1 MNPRPIQADAGS
13 FLEGLTVWA
22 IQVLPN
28 LVAATLILLIGFWLS
43 GWVARQVGHLFDD
56 LEQVDATLRGV
67 LTSLVRY
74 SILVIVFVAALGQ
87 LGVQTT
93 SILAALGAAGLAI
106 GLALQGT
113 LANVAAGVMLLW
125 LRPFRVGDY
134 IDAGGVAGTVKEVR
148 LFASEMHTWDGV
160 YQFVPNSE
168 LWNKRVIN
176 YSRLPTRLVQVKYG
190 VAYGDDIGKGKSVL
204 LALAKSDERVI
215 SDLEPQIFVSM
226 LGDNAVELS
235 LRVWAARDDYWST
248 LRDLNEKG
256 KSALEGAGLTI
267 PFPQIDVHHHGLNA
281 LPDPREH

>member
-1 MNPRPIQADAGS
+1 MNPQQIRADATT
-13 FLEGLTVWA
+13 FLEGLNNWA

-28 LVAATLILLIGFWLS
+28 FVAALLILAAGFWVS
-43 GWVARQVGHLFDD
+43 GWVARQVGHLVDN
-56 LEQVDATLRGV
+56 LEEIDPTLKGV
-67 LTSLVRY
+67 LTAVVRY
-74 SILVIVFVAALGQ
+74 AILIIVLVAALGQ

-134 IDAGGVAGTVKEVR
+134 IDANGVAGTVKVVR
-148 LFASEMHTWDGV
+148 LFATEMQTWDGV

-168 LWNKRVIN
+168 LWNKRLLN

-190 VAYGDDIGKGKSVL
+190 IAYGDDIAKAKNL
-204 LALAKSDERVI
+204 LLELANSDDRVMA
-215 SDLEPQIFVSM
+215 DPEPQIFVSM

-235 LRVWAARDDYWST
+235 LRVWSARRDYWST

-256 KSALEGAGLTI
+256 KYALEEAGLSI
-267 PFPQIDVHHHGLNA
+267 PFPQLDVHHHGLKQEA
-281 LPDPREH
+281 VEAA